1 MGGRWF
7 YQIPGTYFQM
17 LFWQFQCIPLDRLA
31 PMVALPEG
39 VGNGVSRPAETIGT
53 SSEAI
58 LMRALDDASGAASVA
73 VHSTQCKA
81 RESLGHN
88 VYGDATIVEGEAF
101 FSLTYLSGTGTHAR
115 IGVAAADGSDQ
126 TWGVSLYD
134 GKLQVE
140 PKPPPRSVRDMTTG
154 IDVDEPDPPPEYLK
168 HA

>member
-1 MGGRWF
+1 MQPTCKWEASPDF
-7 YQIPGTYFQM
+7 EVVPV
-17 LFWQFQCIPLDRLA
+17 PLSQPSKYTAAAEGWDHW
-31 PMVALPEG
+31 LP
-39 VGNGVSRPAETIGT
+39 
-53 SSEAI
+53 
-58 LMRALDDASGAASVA
+58 DDASGAASVA